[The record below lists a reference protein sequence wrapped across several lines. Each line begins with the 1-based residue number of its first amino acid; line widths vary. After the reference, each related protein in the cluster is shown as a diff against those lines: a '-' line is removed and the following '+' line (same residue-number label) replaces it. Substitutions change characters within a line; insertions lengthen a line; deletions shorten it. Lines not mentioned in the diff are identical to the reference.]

1 MKLFVALIFLSGCA
15 GGADMV
21 KVANSI
27 EAVKSLYRVA
37 CEPEPTTR
45 LCAESKAAI
54 NDLIDVYDEVNE

>member
-15 GGADMV
+15 GQADMV
-21 KVANSI
+21 KVANSL

>member
-1 MKLFVALIFLSGCA
+1 MKLFVALIFLTGCA
-15 GGADMV
+15 GQADMV
-21 KVANSI
+21 KVANSL